1 MSNDMNTL
9 FCAKQRK
16 SNVLLTTEFEYA
28 ILIATRR
35 CSLGV
40 SYLRDYLV
48 KLRNERNET
57 QQNVAD
63 AVGLSRQY
71 YAMIESGNRQKKM
84 DIILAT
90 SLATHFGITL
100 AEMIALE
107 QSDGAEE
114 DSAQK
119 LPEAAGGRG

>member
-1 MSNDMNTL
+1 
-9 FCAKQRK
+9 
-16 SNVLLTTEFEYA
+16 
-28 ILIATRR
+28 
-35 CSLGV
+35 
-40 SYLRDYLV
+40 
-48 KLRNERNET
+48 
-57 QQNVAD
+57 
-63 AVGLSRQY
+63 
-71 YAMIESGNRQKKM
+71 M